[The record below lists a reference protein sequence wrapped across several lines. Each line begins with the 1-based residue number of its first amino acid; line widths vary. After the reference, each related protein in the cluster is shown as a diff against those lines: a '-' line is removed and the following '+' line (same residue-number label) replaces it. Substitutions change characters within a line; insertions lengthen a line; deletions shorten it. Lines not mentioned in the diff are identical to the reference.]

1 MSLIRFCFL
10 SIACRIVPTSASE
23 SCLDAPDTGSVQS
36 VDAMLAMTEK
46 ETDLAQEDEVEWMQ
60 VQLLQT
66 LHLQRRSSRV
76 EHSEKEVT
84 GRGYPLLATE
94 STQGSNVSSLDEMP
108 SNKHQILL
116 SARTVSEGNRSSPAS
131 PLLDFSAK
139 REPIQS
145 SRGLLE
151 QVEDRAWLATLLAK
165 RPPLLLL
172 IAFVTVVFVVA
183 AAVQFLMCSSMLKLL
198 PKPFVSTRGVCK
210 SSTIRSF
217 VQQLGVSSAL
227 DIEVDRQPTTNNNNQ
242 ILSRPLSSG
251 RLVRFEAKVEG
262 TFDRSTIS
270 TPLTRRSCVMYSA
283 SAKCQ
288 GESIAAAR
296 DAKQSD
302 FIVSLVD
309 APWVKVLVAS
319 GDVVCFDMHSGIWS
333 LSERL
338 VDAPEILKAFVVENI
353 NPDCLAESPSSE
365 RDAKKLNFEE
375 SSLLVGS
382 IITLVGK
389 LCQSP
394 GGQLVLQTW
403 HESGENIRK
412 HGSIW
417 YGKVLASDDSSLH
430 RKATVGGRR
439 RPT

>member
-1 MSLIRFCFL
+1 MSLIRVSFL
-10 SIACRIVPTSASE
+10 SIAFRIVPTSALD
-23 SCLDAPDTGSVQS
+23 SCLDASDTGSAHS
-36 VDAMLAMTEK
+36 VDALLAMTEH

-66 LHLQRRSSRV
+66 LHLQRRSSHV
-76 EHSEKEVT
+76 EHSKKEVI
-84 GRGYPLLATE
+84 GRGYHLLATE
-94 STQGSNVSSLDEMP
+94 STQRSNVSSLDEMP
-108 SNKHQILL
+108 SNKHQTLL
-116 SARTVSEGNRSSPAS
+116 IARTVSEGNHSSPAS

-151 QVEDRAWLATLLAK
+151 QVEDRAWLAKLLAE
-165 RPPLLLL
+165 RPLLPLL

-183 AAVQFLMCSSMLKLL
+183 ASVQFLMCSSMLKLF
-198 PKPFVSTRGVCK
+198 PKPFLSTRGVCK

-217 VQQLGVSSAL
+217 VEQLGVSSAL
-227 DIEVDRQPTTNNNNQ
+227 DIEVDRQPTTNNNQ

-251 RLVRFEAKVEG
+251 RLVRLEAKVEG

-283 SAKCQ
+283 IAKCQ

-302 FIVSLVD
+302 FIVSLVH
-309 APWVKVLVAS
+309 APWIKVLVAS
-319 GDVVCFDMHSGIWS
+319 DDVVCFDMHSGIWR

-389 LCQSP
+389 LCQSL

-403 HESGENIRK
+403 QESGDDIRK
-412 HGSIW
+412 HDSIW

-430 RKATVGGRR
+430 RKASVGGRR